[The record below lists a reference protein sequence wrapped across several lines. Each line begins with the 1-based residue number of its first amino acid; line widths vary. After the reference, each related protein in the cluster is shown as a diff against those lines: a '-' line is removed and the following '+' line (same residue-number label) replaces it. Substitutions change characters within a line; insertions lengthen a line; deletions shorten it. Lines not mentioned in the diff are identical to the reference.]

1 MIKYIA
7 GLSLIL
13 FFLASC
19 GEDVDELGID
29 ENGVENNFIV
39 SGTIEGADN
48 TTFYLEAMSQ
58 QGNISVAQAKS
69 DASGKFSMK
78 GNIPGFGMY
87 QLRMGEAT
95 DKIIPLTLVPN
106 DKVNIT
112 SNFTDYAVTPKIT
125 GTDWAPVMTEYMVL
139 FSKFHNDQQ
148 KLVDLQRTGTVS
160 DEVLT
165 EQFLEMKKI
174 VDDFAI
180 ASMDKD
186 PSNAFNIILSSSATP
201 TMGFETWDV
210 KNLDVL
216 KKVSNAYSDTYKD
229 SPIAATLTGQVGQI
243 EIAYNDYKAN
253 SSGQRVAPEIVL
265 KKPDGSDIRLSQ
277 LKGQYVMIDFWASWC
292 GPCRRESPNM
302 VRLYNEYKD
311 KGFTIFSVSLDK
323 DGDAWKA
330 AIAKDGLIW
339 PNHGSDLKM
348 WDTPL
353 VSLYNFNSIPHT
365 VLVDP
370 EGKIIA
376 SGLRGEKL
384 EQKLKEL
391 FSK

>member
-7 GLSLIL
+7 GLSLVL

-19 GEDVDELGID
+19 GEDPQELGVD

-58 QGNISVAQAKS
+58 QGNIAVAEAKS
-69 DASGKFSMK
+69 DANGKFSMK
-78 GNIPGFGMY
+78 GNIPGFGMF
-87 QLRMGEAT
+87 QLRMGEAQ

-112 SNFTDYAVTPKIT
+112 SSFTDYAVTPKLT

-139 FSKFHNDQQ
+139 FSTFHKGQEE
-148 KLVDLQRTGTVS
+148 LVNLQGTVS
-160 DEVLT
+160 NEELT
-165 EQFLEMKKI
+165 ERFLVMKKV
-174 VDDFAI
+174 VDDYSL
-180 ASMDKD
+180 ASMEKD

-210 KNLDVL
+210 KNLEVL
-216 KKVSNAYSDTYKD
+216 KKVSNAYTKTYKD
-229 SPIAATLTGQVGQI
+229 SPIASTLTSQINQI
-243 EIAYNDYKAN
+243 EVAYNDHKAN
-253 SSGQRVAPEIVL
+253 STGERVAPEIAL
-265 KKPDGSDIRLSQ
+265 NKPDGSEIRLSQ
-277 LKGQYVMIDFWASWC
+277 LRGQYVMIDFWASWC

-323 DGDAWKA
+323 DAEAWKT

-353 VSLYNFNSIPHT
+353 ISLYNFNSIPHT
-365 VLVDP
+365 VLVDR

-391 FSK
+391 FAK